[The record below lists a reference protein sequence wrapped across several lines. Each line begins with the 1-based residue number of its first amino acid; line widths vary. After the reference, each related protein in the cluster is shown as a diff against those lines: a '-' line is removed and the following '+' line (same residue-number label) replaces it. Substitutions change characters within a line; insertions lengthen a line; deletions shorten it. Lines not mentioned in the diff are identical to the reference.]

1 MRSSADS
8 IFFLN
13 ARCPRIHAL
22 NLFGAGTKR
31 DPEVTLVISQTEG
44 CLLGSH
50 SVDFGN
56 GELET
61 EKGPNSA
68 LNKSNLKGQ
77 MAQIHPGTNE
87 TISI

>member
-1 MRSSADS
+1 MEQ
-8 IFFLN
+8 
-13 ARCPRIHAL
+13 H
-22 NLFGAGTKR
+22 
-31 DPEVTLVISQTEG
+31 

>member
-1 MRSSADS
+1 M
-8 IFFLN
+8 
-13 ARCPRIHAL
+13 
-22 NLFGAGTKR
+22 
-31 DPEVTLVISQTEG
+31 EQQ

-50 SVDFGN
+50 SVDLGN
-56 GELET
+56 RELET

-77 MAQIHPGTNE
+77 MARIHLETNE